1 MAKVLKITP
10 LDPLFFRS
18 PMPFTAGEQDWAKS
32 EHLPLLGTL
41 YGAIRSAILTR
52 RNFSQ
57 FVEGNGYPDIG
68 TPYRKGSLKLRTFFI
83 AKEANNSLKFYYP
96 VPATILFKEKKSV
109 AISMPANL
117 PNILTD
123 LPKNEGG
130 KIANFFYLREDDYEP
145 GTWRWIEHDAL
156 RCYLMGSKPDV
167 GSFAENDA
175 LFKAEPKIGIAR
187 DRSTKASEVGKL
199 YRAEHYR
206 YLEGVS
212 LIALVEGT
220 DEPFNGV
227 FTLGGERRTA
237 VIEEL
242 TINPVEEFDTPTD
255 GTCFLVYLM
264 TPAIF
269 RTGWYPSGVI
279 EELITRGIKLRL
291 ITAAIPGYRIISGW
305 DIQKKAPKTLYRA
318 VPEGSIFVFE
328 VIKGS
333 LEEAIRAFHGKNI
346 SDINPEEGYG
356 FALTGTL

>member
-18 PMPFTAGEQDWAKS
+18 PMPFTAGEQDWAQS
-32 EHLPLLGTL
+32 GPLPLPGTL

-52 RNFSQ
+52 RSFAQ
-57 FVEGNGYPDIG
+57 FLEGNGYPDIG
-68 TPYRKGSLKLRTFFI
+68 TPYRKGSLRVRTFFI
-83 AKEANNSLKFYYP
+83 SKEANGSLKFYYP
-96 VPATILFKEKKSV
+96 VPATVLFKEESV
-109 AISMPANL
+109 AEGTPADL
-117 PNILTD
+117 PGILTD
-123 LPKNEGG
+123 LPQNEGG

-156 RCYLMGSKPDV
+156 RCYLMGSKPDAH
-167 GSFAENDA
+167 SFAKNDD
-175 LFKAEPKIGIAR
+175 LFKAEPKVGIAR
-187 DRSTKASEVGKL
+187 DRLTKASEVGKL

-212 LIALVEGT
+212 LIALVEST
-220 DEPFNGV
+220 DEPLNGV

-242 TINPVEEFDTPTD
+242 TINPIEEFDTPTD
-255 GTCFLVYLM
+255 GTRFLVYLM

-269 RTGWYPSGVI
+269 RMGWYPSGVI
-279 EELITRGIKLRL
+279 EELITRGINLRL
-291 ITAAIPGYRIISGW
+291 ITAAIAGYRIISGW

-318 VPEGSIFVFE
+318 VPEGSVFVFE

-333 LEEAIRAFHGKNI
+333 FEEAIRAFHGENI

-356 FALTGTL
+356 FALTGTF